1 MCEPISLGLLSAGS
15 GILGAVG
22 ANEAANAQ
30 VDAQNQQIA
39 TNYKQKQEQTRLA
52 NLQGITNYNNEKATV
67 SHQIDE
73 AGLAATRA
81 LNAEELRMDD
91 LINKTRLAQQE
102 NYIRTAEAAK
112 ANEGGRARGYDT
124 NRLKQSGRAE
134 SLLLSNL
141 KRQKIASS
149 MRVKDAYR
157 NAGQE
162 QRNLHAKVASPFV
175 PASLGLPKPR
185 FQSSP
190 SPVSMMGS
198 IVQAGIG
205 GYQTYKNLKAPNP
218 FA

>member
-1 MCEPISLGLLSAGS
+1 MSAGT
-15 GILGAVG
+15 GVLGAVG

-30 VDAQNQQIA
+30 VNAQNQQIA

-52 NLQGITNYNNEKATV
+52 NLQGIANYNNEKATV
-67 SHQIDE
+67 SHQMDE

-112 ANEGGRARGYDT
+112 ANEGGRARGFDT

-134 SLLLSNL
+134 SLLFSNL

-162 QRNLHAKVASPFV
+162 QRNLYAKVASPFM
-175 PASLGLPKPR
+175 PTSLGLPKPR

-190 SPVSMMGS
+190 SPVSMMGN

>member
-1 MCEPISLGLLSAGS
+1 MSAGT
-15 GILGAVG
+15 GVLGAVG

>member
-1 MCEPISLGLLSAGS
+1 MCEPISLGLMSAGT
-15 GILGAVG
+15 GVLGAVG

-52 NLQGITNYNNEKATV
+52 NLQGLSNYNNEKATV
-67 SHQIDE
+67 SHQMDE

-91 LINKTRLAQQE
+91 LIRETRLAQQE
-102 NYIRTAEAAK
+102 NYIQTAEAAE
-112 ANEGGRARGYDT
+112 ANEGGRARGFDT
-124 NRLKQSGRAE
+124 NRLKKSGRAE
-134 SLLLSNL
+134 SLMLSNL
-141 KRQKIASS
+141 RRQKIASS

-162 QRNLHAKVASPFV
+162 QRNLYAKVAAPFI
-175 PASLGLPKPR
+175 PTTLGLPKPR
-185 FQSSP
+185 FQAKP
-190 SPVSMMGS
+190 SATSMMGN

-205 GYQTYKNLKAPNP
+205 GYQTYKDLKAPNP
-218 FA
+218 FV

>member
-1 MCEPISLGLLSAGS
+1 MSAGT
-15 GILGAVG
+15 GVLGAVG

-30 VDAQNQQIA
+30 VNAQNQQIA

>member
-1 MCEPISLGLLSAGS
+1 MSAGT
-15 GILGAVG
+15 GVLGAVG

-30 VDAQNQQIA
+30 VNAQNQQIA

-52 NLQGITNYNNEKATV
+52 NLQGIANYNNEKATV
-67 SHQIDE
+67 SHQMDE

>member
-1 MCEPISLGLLSAGS
+1 MSAGT
-15 GILGAVG
+15 GVLGAVG

-30 VDAQNQQIA
+30 VNAQNQQIA

-52 NLQGITNYNNEKATV
+52 NLQGIANYNNEKATV
-67 SHQIDE
+67 SHQMDE

-91 LINKTRLAQQE
+91 LINKTRLTQQE